1 MSQPNSI
8 DTDSAPRL
16 LKILHHHSSTESLK
30 SGCNGCCNNCP
41 RASDDEPGND
51 LDPTNKQGQ
60 CHDAQ

>member
-16 LKILHHHSSTESLK
+16 LKILHHHPSTESLN

-41 RASDDEPGND
+41 RAADDKPGSD
-51 LDPTNKQGQ
+51 LDPSNKQGQ